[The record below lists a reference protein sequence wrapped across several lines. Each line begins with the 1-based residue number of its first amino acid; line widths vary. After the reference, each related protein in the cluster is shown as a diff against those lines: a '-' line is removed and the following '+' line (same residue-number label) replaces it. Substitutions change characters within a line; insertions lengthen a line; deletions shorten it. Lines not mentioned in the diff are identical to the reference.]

1 MKTVEIPGFVDEIK
15 RSVEEAF
22 MGMFGQRVTPAPGR
36 VENAVAVPSDVAGVI
51 KVFQDEHECTISIAF
66 PKETILGILSN
77 VYGRPVT
84 EVNSSVQQGVGEI
97 ANVVY
102 IMAKGRLN
110 NRGFKFKIAIPELKT
125 DIGQLHVRQE
135 SGSDVLM
142 PVETNA
148 GGFNIVLGFT
158 PTTTA
163 A

>member
-1 MKTVEIPGFVDEIK
+1 MTAVEIPAFVDEIK

-22 MGMFGQRVTPAPGR
+22 MGMFGQRVKPAPGKLQSA
-36 VENAVAVPSDVAGVI
+36 VELPSDVAGVI
-51 KVFQDEHECTISIAF
+51 KVFQDEHECTISIVF
-66 PKETILGILSN
+66 PKETILGILSS
-77 VYGRPVT
+77 VYGKPVT

-125 DIGQLHVRQE
+125 DVGHLHVRQE

-148 GGFNIVLGFT
+148 GEFNIVLGFT
-158 PTTTA
+158 PANA
-163 A
+163 AA